1 MPLVLP
7 CLLSLVNQ
15 IIPSS
20 LKLQEDSSSC
30 ESDASSV
37 SSKRSQ
43 EEEKQM
49 AQNDEKQLQQ
59 DLSTVSLP
67 DGFAER
73 VLELEMNI
81 QSDSTDIVS
90 IQSLVDL
97 YSVSYLYIIFLQLAV
112 EHYNTLGTPDSSR
125 KHRLYVER
133 MQNLLLRPDI
143 ILAMQQVSLTQYQ
156 RKFEEGAEQ
165 VKERMEQDVE
175 VFTKIHQNHAQLKI
189 QQTLEAIKEKN
200 ETGSSDSSQSP
211 LQDINAQIISEQ

>member
-112 EHYNTLGTPDSSR
+112 EHYNTLETPDASR

-175 VFTKIHQNHAQLKI
+175 VFTKIHQNHVQLKI

-211 LQDINAQIISEQ
+211 INAQIISEQ

>member
-15 IIPSS
+15 IIPAS

-43 EEEKQM
+43 EELKQM
-49 AQNDEKQLQQ
+49 APNDEKQLQQ

-112 EHYNTLGTPDSSR
+112 EHYNTLGTPDASR

-175 VFTKIHQNHAQLKI
+175 VFTKIHQNHVQLKI

-211 LQDINAQIISEQ
+211 INAQIISEQ